1 MTGMVTWPPSGPG
14 ARWELTASVDYPV
27 AVSDPRAEVLSI
39 CQRHL
44 SGWRGLTV
52 ADFDIAGPK
61 GFSSFTMALRC
72 RRDGVDPGGVF
83 FRRLAGKENA
93 ILDFEA
99 ERGVFLA
106 LGDADIAARCLH
118 YSRGHR
124 LEALYDGRTLTRED
138 LRDPANL
145 RGIAAELHRFHALS
159 PGGLPRDTFF
169 ERLHDRW
176 GRLARRVLE
185 GDLRAFPEHERRL
198 CGPLRS
204 IVSDATRRLVQRCL
218 PDGPPVFCHNDTY
231 HGNVMKLASGEI
243 KLLDFEFSC
252 LGHRAF
258 DFSNL
263 LAETTMR
270 HGLAEPPHFALAE
283 PDFGVAEIDAL
294 IGYYLDHEPH
304 LSAAERERKHA
315 QLAGE
320 TLDLI
325 PLSDY
330 MYALAAINLAVEPIQ
345 KIRFIPYASQRY
357 ARFLSAC
364 EERFGA

>member
-1 MTGMVTWPPSGPG
+1 MSNSC
-14 ARWELTASVDYPV
+14 E
-27 AVSDPRAEVLSI
+27 EVLSI
-39 CQRHL
+39 CQRHIG
-44 SGWRGLTV
+44 SWRGLTV
-52 ADFDIAGPK
+52 ADFDFAGPK

-72 RRDGVDPGGVF
+72 RRDGVDPEGVF

-118 YSRGHR
+118 YSRGYR
-124 LEALYDGRTLTRED
+124 LETLYDGRSLTRED

-145 RGIAAELHRFHALS
+145 RGIAAELHRFHRLS

-169 ERLHDRW
+169 ERLHERW

-185 GDLRAFPEHERRL
+185 GDPGAFPEHERGL

-204 IVSDATRRLVQRCL
+204 IFSDETHRLVQRCL
-218 PDGPPVFCHNDTY
+218 PDGPPVFSHNDTY

-252 LGHRAF
+252 LGQRAF
-258 DFSNL
+258 DFANL
-263 LAETTMR
+263 FAETTMR

-283 PDFGVAEIDAL
+283 PDFGEAEIDTL
-294 IGYYLDHEPH
+294 IGYYLAHEPD
-304 LSAAERERKHA
+304 LGVAERKREHA
-315 QLAGE
+315 RLVRE
-320 TLDLI
+320 TRNLI

-330 MYALAAINLAVEPIQ
+330 MYALAAIPLAVEPIQ
-345 KIRFIPYASQRY
+345 KIRFIPYASQRF
-357 ARFLSAC
+357 ARFRRAC
-364 EERFGA
+364 EERFDG